1 MSEILENNEAEE
13 PTVIE
18 LEDDEGRK
26 ISFELLD
33 YIEYDGSAY
42 IVLLPEEDEED
53 DGQVVIL
60 QVEEYEDG
68 TEGYVSVDDDMVE
81 AVYEIFK
88 ERNTDKFDFDD

>member
-1 MSEILENNEAEE
+1 MKA
-13 PTVIE
+13 
-18 LEDDEGRK
+18 GK
-26 ISFELLD
+26 YLLN
-33 YIEYDGSAY
+33 GSAY

>member
-1 MSEILENNEAEE
+1 MYK
-13 PTVIE
+13 
-18 LEDDEGRK
+18 R
-26 ISFELLD
+26 
-33 YIEYDGSAY
+33 
-42 IVLLPEEDEED
+42 
-53 DGQVVIL
+53 